1 MKTFLLITTVILTTP
16 EKDFS
21 GTIVQAYNHKIECE
35 VALQKQT
42 DIELAIS
49 GLMSIHIKSKCEE
62 KR

>member
-1 MKTFLLITTVILTTP
+1 VILTTP

-21 GTIVQAYNHKIECE
+21 GTIVQAYKHKIECE
-35 VALQKQT
+35 VALQKQS
-42 DIELAIS
+42 DIEMDFS